1 MAVSRGDPQ
10 RILAGTDVAG
20 NTCGRSNDPITG
32 VSQSGQSLQDRKYL
46 YYDWI
51 KTAKIIG
58 DQSLTKAI
66 DGLNLLGDNTSVD
79 TALNGV
85 NFDTSSGIARDFC
98 LDGVYTS
105 STSRLHKAKD
115 GVYSLDEK
123 QFQMFRDSPSREN
136 LTGIVISKKLMKNK
150 TSVLVLLQNDGAF
163 KVWKTSK
170 GTNVDGIF
178 FWELLQTMFI
188 EFITNSQTSNHF
200 MVELSSNPEGMKS
213 FVNTTLHQHVTR
225 HQLISCLSHQLR
237 PGRGAAV

>member
-1 MAVSRGDPQ
+1 MAVSRGDPK

-20 NTCGRSNDPITG
+20 NTCGRSNEAIPG
-32 VSQSGQSLQDRKYL
+32 VSQSGQSLLGREYL

-66 DGLNLLGDNTSVD
+66 DGLNLLGDNSSVD

-105 STSRLHKAKD
+105 STSRLHKARD

-123 QFQMFRDSPSREN
+123 QFQVFRDSPSREN
-136 LTGIVISKKLMKNK
+136 LTGIVISKKLMKNQ

-170 GTNVDGIF
+170 GTNIDGIF

-188 EFITNSQTSNHF
+188 ELVTNSQTSNHF
-200 MVELSSNPEGMKS
+200 MVELSSNPEGIKS
-213 FVNTTLHQHVTR
+213 FVNTRLQYHVTP
-225 HQLISCLSHQLR
+225 HQLNPLLQLSHQLG
-237 PGRGAAV
+237 PGG